1 MKRKP
6 TPSVVSCSP
15 DFSTTSQ
22 QHFSLIPDQYRPPTT
37 NQPAIFFSHNELA
50 SATNNQPAEKAI
62 IPAKILPSHEL
73 CRQFSFTKIKTATN
87 NFDDS
92 HLIIGLDG
100 WGWGKVIYL
109 GKIDGGATKVAIN
122 KHLYNSDFHLYIEVM
137 SKLCHG
143 NLVPL
148 IGYCHYKREML
159 LVYEHMARE
168 SLCSTSTFT
177 VPGGSY
183 PLLAGSCVWRPALV
197 QLMACATFTNRK
209 SSMVT

>member
-73 CRQFSFTKIKTATN
+73 CRQFSFT
-87 NFDDS
+87 
-92 HLIIGLDG
+92 
-100 WGWGKVIYL
+100 
-109 GKIDGGATKVAIN
+109 
-122 KHLYNSDFHLYIEVM
+122 
-137 SKLCHG
+137 
-143 NLVPL
+143 
-148 IGYCHYKREML
+148 
-159 LVYEHMARE
+159 
-168 SLCSTSTFT
+168 
-177 VPGGSY
+177 
-183 PLLAGSCVWRPALV
+183 
-197 QLMACATFTNRK
+197 
-209 SSMVT
+209 